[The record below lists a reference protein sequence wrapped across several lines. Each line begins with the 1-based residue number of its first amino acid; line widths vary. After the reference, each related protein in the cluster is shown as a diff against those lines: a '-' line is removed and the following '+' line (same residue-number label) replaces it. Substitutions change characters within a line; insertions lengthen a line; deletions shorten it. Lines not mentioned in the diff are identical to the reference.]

1 MFRSALRRARTALQ
15 PLVTGARASA
25 PHVERRA
32 LSTLCA
38 SDLAAAG
45 RVSPVAAVHHALRR
59 DIHASSLL
67 HDAAS
72 TDAGEKGLYQVLG
85 EELEHERSTYV
96 PSEIIAAGP
105 PAPFELI
112 ESDGDCEIT
121 LVRTYGDDE
130 EISITFN
137 AAEDPYDE
145 DDFSVTTED
154 SSVEIEDDEEAALHF
169 IVNVS
174 KGDGGEMLEFSCA
187 TDGETV
193 EVRNVR
199 YESLSDAE
207 EDDADLL
214 AATYPGPNYDELDET
229 VQEEFHRYLEARGV
243 DHVLANYVAEL
254 HVHKE
259 QTLYVDWISKV
270 QGFVGAKE

>member
-137 AAEDPYDE
+137 AAEVRAWILPTHPPFHPPRTRRRSHHLTPITKYPNLTKYPVHNPVN
-145 DDFSVTTED
+145 DDRTRTTRTT
-154 SSVEIEDDEEAALHF
+154 S
-169 IVNVS
+169 
-174 KGDGGEMLEFSCA
+174 
-187 TDGETV
+187 
-193 EVRNVR
+193 
-199 YESLSDAE
+199 
-207 EDDADLL
+207 
-214 AATYPGPNYDELDET
+214 P
-229 VQEEFHRYLEARGV
+229 
-243 DHVLANYVAEL
+243 
-254 HVHKE
+254 
-259 QTLYVDWISKV
+259 
-270 QGFVGAKE
+270 

>member
-45 RVSPVAAVHHALRR
+45 RVSPVAAVHIALRR

-72 TDAGEKGLYQVLG
+72 TDSSEKGLYQVLG

-137 AAEDPYDE
+137 AAEVRAWILPTHPPFHPPRTRRRSHHHHPTKYPNLTKYPVHNPVN
-145 DDFSVTTED
+145 DDRTRTTRTT
-154 SSVEIEDDEEAALHF
+154 S
-169 IVNVS
+169 
-174 KGDGGEMLEFSCA
+174 
-187 TDGETV
+187 
-193 EVRNVR
+193 
-199 YESLSDAE
+199 
-207 EDDADLL
+207 
-214 AATYPGPNYDELDET
+214 P
-229 VQEEFHRYLEARGV
+229 
-243 DHVLANYVAEL
+243 
-254 HVHKE
+254 
-259 QTLYVDWISKV
+259 
-270 QGFVGAKE
+270 

>member
-1 MFRSALRRARTALQ
+1 MHARPSFEFRSAMFRSALRRARTALQ

-45 RVSPVAAVHHALRR
+45 RVSPVAAVHIALRR

-72 TDAGEKGLYQVLG
+72 TDSSEKGLYQVLG

-137 AAEDPYDE
+137 AAEVRAR
-145 DDFSVTTED
+145 FRTTHPTNPSASNPSTFT
-154 SSVEIEDDEEAALHF
+154 SS
-169 IVNVS
+169 S
-174 KGDGGEMLEFSCA
+174 
-187 TDGETV
+187 
-193 EVRNVR
+193 
-199 YESLSDAE
+199 
-207 EDDADLL
+207 
-214 AATYPGPNYDELDET
+214 PN
-229 VQEEFHRYLEARGV
+229 
-243 DHVLANYVAEL
+243 
-254 HVHKE
+254 
-259 QTLYVDWISKV
+259 
-270 QGFVGAKE
+270 

>member
-45 RVSPVAAVHHALRR
+45 RVSPVAAVRTALRR

-72 TDAGEKGLYQVLG
+72 SDSSEKGLYQVLG

-105 PAPFELI
+105 PAPH
-112 ESDGDCEIT
+112 
-121 LVRTYGDDE
+121 
-130 EISITFN
+130 
-137 AAEDPYDE
+137 
-145 DDFSVTTED
+145 
-154 SSVEIEDDEEAALHF
+154 SSVCPLPSFKKWAETQPDDGVISFSQCDQCDQH
-169 IVNVS
+169 
-174 KGDGGEMLEFSCA
+174 GGSPSMPS
-187 TDGETV
+187 
-193 EVRNVR
+193 R
-199 YESLSDAE
+199 
-207 EDDADLL
+207 
-214 AATYPGPNYDELDET
+214 LD
-229 VQEEFHRYLEARGV
+229 F
-243 DHVLANYVAEL
+243 
-254 HVHKE
+254 
-259 QTLYVDWISKV
+259 
-270 QGFVGAKE
+270 

>member
-1 MFRSALRRARTALQ
+1 MHARPSFEFRSAMFRSALRRARTALQ

-45 RVSPVAAVHHALRR
+45 RVSPVAAVRTALRR

-72 TDAGEKGLYQVLG
+72 TDSSEKGLYQVLG

-137 AAEDPYDE
+137 AAEVRAP
-145 DDFSVTTED
+145 FRTTHPTNPSASNPCTFT
-154 SSVEIEDDEEAALHF
+154 SS
-169 IVNVS
+169 S
-174 KGDGGEMLEFSCA
+174 
-187 TDGETV
+187 
-193 EVRNVR
+193 
-199 YESLSDAE
+199 
-207 EDDADLL
+207 
-214 AATYPGPNYDELDET
+214 PN
-229 VQEEFHRYLEARGV
+229 
-243 DHVLANYVAEL
+243 
-254 HVHKE
+254 
-259 QTLYVDWISKV
+259 
-270 QGFVGAKE
+270 

>member
-59 DIHASSLL
+59 DIHHSSLL

-72 TDAGEKGLYQVLG
+72 TDSSEKGLYQVLG

-137 AAEDPYDE
+137 AAEVRAWILPTHPPFHPPRTRRRSHHHHPTKYPNLTKYPVHNPVN
-145 DDFSVTTED
+145 DDRTRTTRTT
-154 SSVEIEDDEEAALHF
+154 S
-169 IVNVS
+169 
-174 KGDGGEMLEFSCA
+174 
-187 TDGETV
+187 
-193 EVRNVR
+193 
-199 YESLSDAE
+199 
-207 EDDADLL
+207 
-214 AATYPGPNYDELDET
+214 P
-229 VQEEFHRYLEARGV
+229 
-243 DHVLANYVAEL
+243 
-254 HVHKE
+254 
-259 QTLYVDWISKV
+259 
-270 QGFVGAKE
+270 

>member
-1 MFRSALRRARTALQ
+1 MHARPSFEFRSAMFRSALRRARTALQ

-45 RVSPVAAVHHALRR
+45 RVSPVAAVRTALRR
-59 DIHASSLL
+59 DIHHSSLL
-67 HDAAS
+67 HDAGS
-72 TDAGEKGLYQVLG
+72 TDASEKGLYQVLG

-137 AAEDPYDE
+137 AAEVRAPFRTTHPPFHPPRTRRRSHHHHPTKYPNLTKYPVHNPVN
-145 DDFSVTTED
+145 DDRTRTTRTT
-154 SSVEIEDDEEAALHF
+154 S
-169 IVNVS
+169 
-174 KGDGGEMLEFSCA
+174 
-187 TDGETV
+187 
-193 EVRNVR
+193 
-199 YESLSDAE
+199 
-207 EDDADLL
+207 
-214 AATYPGPNYDELDET
+214 P
-229 VQEEFHRYLEARGV
+229 
-243 DHVLANYVAEL
+243 
-254 HVHKE
+254 
-259 QTLYVDWISKV
+259 
-270 QGFVGAKE
+270 

>member
-1 MFRSALRRARTALQ
+1 MHARPSFEFRSAMFRSALRRARTALQ

-25 PHVERRA
+25 PHVERRT

-45 RVSPVAAVHHALRR
+45 RVSPVAAVRTALRR

-72 TDAGEKGLYQVLG
+72 TDSSEKGLYQVLG
-85 EELEHERSTYV
+85 EELEHERSTYA

-137 AAEDPYDE
+137 AAEVRAP
-145 DDFSVTTED
+145 FRTTHPPFHPPRTRRR
-154 SSVEIEDDEEAALHF
+154 SHHHPNNEI
-169 IVNVS
+169 S
-174 KGDGGEMLEFSCA
+174 
-187 TDGETV
+187 
-193 EVRNVR
+193 
-199 YESLSDAE
+199 
-207 EDDADLL
+207 
-214 AATYPGPNYDELDET
+214 
-229 VQEEFHRYLEARGV
+229 
-243 DHVLANYVAEL
+243 
-254 HVHKE
+254 
-259 QTLYVDWISKV
+259 
-270 QGFVGAKE
+270 

>member
-1 MFRSALRRARTALQ
+1 MHARPSFEFRSAMFRSALRRARIALQ

-59 DIHASSLL
+59 DIHHSSLL
-67 HDAAS
+67 HDAGS
-72 TDAGEKGLYQVLG
+72 TDASEKGLYQVLG

-137 AAEDPYDE
+137 AAEVRAP
-145 DDFSVTTED
+145 VRTTHPTNPSASNPSTFT
-154 SSVEIEDDEEAALHF
+154 SSH
-169 IVNVS
+169 
-174 KGDGGEMLEFSCA
+174 
-187 TDGETV
+187 
-193 EVRNVR
+193 
-199 YESLSDAE
+199 
-207 EDDADLL
+207 
-214 AATYPGPNYDELDET
+214 PN
-229 VQEEFHRYLEARGV
+229 
-243 DHVLANYVAEL
+243 N
-254 HVHKE
+254 
-259 QTLYVDWISKV
+259 
-270 QGFVGAKE
+270 